1 MPKLQRTKKKT
12 KPPPPPPRP
21 ISENLRRPGAWR
33 WHVGCRQIL
42 AIATIQKTLK
52 RRTSATSDAR
62 LWQVAQAIE
71 DEVYRTQESPGR
83 EPVSQRRLGL
93 LRSYCSRIRSISYN
107 ISRDGCLIGDAL
119 VAGTMRPE
127 RVATMDHRDMA
138 PEIYA
143 KPLAATVGAG
153 DAKSAP
159 HHRGLYRCRVRTCR
173 SWNTNNFQMQTR
185 GGDEA
190 MTTFIDCL
198 ACGKRYKV

>member
-107 ISRDGCLIGDAL
+107 ISRDGCLLGDAL

-143 KPLAATVGAG
+143 KPPAATV

-159 HHRGLYRCRVRTCR
+159 RHCGMYRCRKRSCR
-173 SWNTNNFQMQTR
+173 SWNTYNHQLQTR
-185 GGDEA
+185 SADEGA
-190 MTTFIDCL
+190 TTYITCNDC
-198 ACGKRYKV
+198 GERYKV

>member
-1 MPKLQRTKKKT
+1 
-12 KPPPPPPRP
+12 
-21 ISENLRRPGAWR
+21 
-33 WHVGCRQIL
+33 VGCRQIL

-52 RRTSATSDAR
+52 RRTAASDAR

-83 EPVSQRRLGL
+83 EPVNQRRCKM

-107 ISRDGCLIGDAL
+107 ISRDGCLLGDAL

-143 KPLAATVGAG
+143 KAPATATVDAG
-153 DAKSAP
+153 DGRS
-159 HHRGLYRCRVRTCR
+159 HRGLFRCRKRDCR
-173 SWNTNNFQMQTR
+173 SWNTFNHQRQTR

-190 MTTFIDCL
+190 MTTFIDCR
-198 ACGKRYKV
+198 ACGGRYKV